1 VNERW
6 SLKTR
11 QLGNSDIN
19 ITPIGVGAWA
29 MGGPA
34 GDWNWGAQDDQ
45 DSINAIRHALDL
57 GINWIDTAP
66 AYGDGHSEE
75 VVGKAL
81 KGLSQK
87 PYVFTKCSLVFGP
100 TRKERNCLKA
110 ESIRGECEDSLK
122 RLSLERLDLVQIH
135 WPNPDPDIEEAWGEL
150 AKLKKEG
157 KIRWIAVSNFS
168 TAQMKRCQAIAPI
181 TSLQPPYSILRPE
194 IEKEILPFCL
204 ENHIGVIVYSPMQS
218 GILSGS
224 MTRERIQNLA
234 PSDWRRRSDSF
245 QEPHLT
251 RNLALQDLL
260 GKIAGRHGLTAGVA
274 ALAWTLRR
282 PEVTGAIVGLRH
294 PDQVDGIIGAG
305 DFRLSSGELA
315 EIDGFLSSV

>member
-1 VNERW
+1 MNERW

-122 RLSLERLDLVQIH
+122 RLSLER
-135 WPNPDPDIEEAWGEL
+135 
-150 AKLKKEG
+150 
-157 KIRWIAVSNFS
+157 SS
-168 TAQMKRCQAIAPI
+168 
-181 TSLQPPYSILRPE
+181 
-194 IEKEILPFCL
+194 
-204 ENHIGVIVYSPMQS
+204 
-218 GILSGS
+218 
-224 MTRERIQNLA
+224 
-234 PSDWRRRSDSF
+234 
-245 QEPHLT
+245 
-251 RNLALQDLL
+251 
-260 GKIAGRHGLTAGVA
+260 
-274 ALAWTLRR
+274 
-282 PEVTGAIVGLRH
+282 
-294 PDQVDGIIGAG
+294 
-305 DFRLSSGELA
+305 LSSDNRFKLSSHSPRMDSA
-315 EIDGFLSSV
+315 LRQFLSLRVG

>member
-1 VNERW
+1 M
-6 SLKTR
+6 KTR
-11 QLGNSDIN
+11 QLGNSDMN

-45 DSINAIRHALDL
+45 DSINAIRHALDR

-75 VVGKAL
+75 VVGRAL

-110 ESIRGECEDSLK
+110 ESIRGECEDSLR
-122 RLSLERLDLVQIH
+122 RLSMERLDLVQIH
-135 WPNPDPDIEEAWGEL
+135 WPNPDADIEEAWGEL

-168 TAQMKRCQAIAPI
+168 TTQMKRCQAIAPI
-181 TSLQPPYSILRPE
+181 TSLQPPYSVLRPE

-218 GILSGS
+218 GILSGR

-251 RNLALQDLL
+251 
-260 GKIAGRHGLTAGVA
+260 
-274 ALAWTLRR
+274 
-282 PEVTGAIVGLRH
+282 
-294 PDQVDGIIGAG
+294 
-305 DFRLSSGELA
+305 
-315 EIDGFLSSV
+315 